1 VDDIAHVLFQPD
13 LRHVV
18 EDHPEARVKRKLSA
32 PSFVK
37 VSVAL
42 AVFAAMLLSACAAPA
57 PDPTGSAGSATA
69 APQATIPA
77 TAVALTATTA
87 SAATSAVVTTTMSTP
102 TDSPVSTATPAAPT
116 VPAPAQSSAVGPS
129 GGARHLVL
137 VAGGTQARFKVREQL
152 AGRNLPNDAVGT
164 TNAVSGNIDIG
175 ADGVLVPGASKI
187 TVDMTSLKTD
197 ESRRDNFI
205 KRNTL
210 NTAQY
215 PTAVFVPTAIKGLPS
230 PLPSAG
236 DVSFELTGDLTIH
249 SVTKPITWQATGKI
263 SGQDLTGTAST
274 KTTFEEFGM
283 TPPRAAIVLSVEDN
297 ITLEIDFHLTSQ

>member
-1 VDDIAHVLFQPD
+1 VDDIAHALFQPD

-102 TDSPVSTATPAAPT
+102 TDSAPT